1 MNYIQKA
8 TSGLI
13 LAVAP
18 LVGGCQT
25 APSIDNKVSEYQT
38 AKQAEQKDYASK
50 GVYEKIE
57 HATDALKNL
66 NADGVI
72 NPAKTPAQVD
82 EIVDLFTNEDRLKE
96 LQNSELV
103 KKDANL
109 SKLVADGLALAES
122 YKTALASSDQFKQYA
137 IIKYQD
143 NNAGASVAWFGVY
156 FGNNAQINGNVADN
170 SAKLGTNRDSSLKN
184 NNSYSGTFGWD
195 PETPVVGDKVD
206 QIRALTE
213 RVTEDKYAAFAELI
227 PAEGLQVKA
236 MKTASGKDRAKE
248 TITREEFTKWVK
260 ENKIKGVYIAT
271 VGSQKEPAKKDDK
284 SGADNSELKKEYDA
298 KIDALAKEL
307 EALKGKGSDTSKME
321 ELLKKAEAERKAA
334 EESAKKAEADRKAAE
349 EAAKKAEADRKAAEE
364 AAKKSGVK
372 VPGPGSYDD
381 PKK

>member
-1 MNYIQKA
+1 MNYMKTVA
-8 TSGLI
+8 TGLI
-13 LAVAP
+13 LTGAA
-18 LVGGCQT
+18 LVSGCKT
-25 APSIDNKVSEYQT
+25 TSATIDNKVSEYQT

-50 GVYEKIE
+50 GVYEKIT

-66 NADGVI
+66 KADGAI

-82 EIVDLFTNEDRLKE
+82 EIVDLFANEDRLKE

-122 YKTALASSDQFKQYA
+122 YKSELAASDQFKQYA

-143 NNAGASVAWFGVY
+143 NNAGASVAWFGLY
-156 FGNNAQINGNVADN
+156 FGNNAQIPGTVAGN
-170 SAKLGTNRDSSLKN
+170 SAKLGTSRDGSLKS

-213 RVTEDKYAAFAELI
+213 RVTEGKYDAFAELI
-227 PAEGLQVKA
+227 PAEGLQVKE
-236 MKTASGKDRAKE
+236 MKTASGNTRAKE
-248 TITREEFTKWVK
+248 TITRAEFQKWVK

-271 VGSQKEPAKKDDK
+271 VGSQKEPAKKDD
-284 SGADNSELKKEYDA
+284 SGAKADTGAIDAVKKEYDA
-298 KIDALAKEL
+298 KIEALAKEL
-307 EALKGKGSDTSKME
+307 EALKGKGVDTSKLE
-321 ELLKKAEAERKAA
+321 EFAKRA
-334 EESAKKAEADRKAAE
+334 EEAQKKAEADRKAAE
-349 EAAKKAEADRKAAEE
+349 EAAKKA
-364 AAKKSGVK
+364 GVK
-372 VPGPGSYDD
+372 VPGPGSYDE